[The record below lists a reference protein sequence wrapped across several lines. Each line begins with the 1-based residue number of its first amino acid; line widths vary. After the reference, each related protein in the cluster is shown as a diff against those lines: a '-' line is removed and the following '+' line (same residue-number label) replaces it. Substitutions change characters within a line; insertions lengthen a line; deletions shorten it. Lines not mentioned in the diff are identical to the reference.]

1 MDGWK
6 MVLVGLQDQPR
17 GEKRQVPLHK
27 GDNLHE
33 VEYT

>member
-17 GEKRQVPLHK
+17 GKK
-27 GDNLHE
+27 GRFHFIK
-33 VEYT
+33 VTIFMK